1 MLQKTIS
8 SLLNCAFKHYS
19 ILDQTPSR
27 IPSLLAGIPKSVV
40 DTRPISIWSGF
51 SASAA
56 YEICKTDV
64 WQSHGKCWLANT
76 KDRNPQPRRAKN
88 KEKCHRGKLLIDE
101 IRTGSEFV

>member
-40 DTRPISIWSGF
+40 DTPREVRAGKRKLQ
-51 SASAA
+51 SALRIAA
-56 YEICKTDV
+56 HWPT
-64 WQSHGKCWLANT
+64 GKST
-76 KDRNPQPRRAKN
+76 MKQQFK
-88 KEKCHRGKLLIDE
+88 KH
-101 IRTGSEFV
+101 

>member
-1 MLQKTIS
+1 MDNATKTIS

-19 ILDQTPSR
+19 ILEQTPSR

-40 DTRPISIWSGF
+40 DTRPSFIWSGF
-51 SASAA
+51 SASSA

-76 KDRNPQPRRAKN
+76 KDRNPLPQGGRKARKN
-88 KEKCHRGKLLIDE
+88 V
-101 IRTGSEFV
+101 TGGSYSLMR

>member
-1 MLQKTIS
+1 MWLT
-8 SLLNCAFKHYS
+8 
-19 ILDQTPSR
+19 LDQFPF
-27 IPSLLAGIPKSVV
+27 GVV
-40 DTRPISIWSGF
+40 LVS
-51 SASAA
+51 A